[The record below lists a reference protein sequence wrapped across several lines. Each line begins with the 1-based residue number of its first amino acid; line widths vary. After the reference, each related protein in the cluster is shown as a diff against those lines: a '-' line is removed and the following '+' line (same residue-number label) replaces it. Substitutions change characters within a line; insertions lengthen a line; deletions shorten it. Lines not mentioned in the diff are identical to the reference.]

1 MERVMDKSIN
11 QVLVVGGGTG
21 GWLTA
26 SILAKQLNSK
36 NDDAVQVTLVE
47 SPNIPILGVG
57 EGTWPTIRTTLQTL
71 GIDEGEFMRECDAT
85 FKQGSQFVNWTN
97 TPQKTEEGFVG
108 DSYYHPL
115 SAVFHSSYD
124 FNLAP
129 YWLLGAAGGN
139 SYDQAVATQSHVC
152 DAGLAPKK
160 ITTPAYDAI
169 QNYSYHLN
177 ANKFAGFIADFSTK
191 NLGVKHIKANVTGV
205 NLDDDG
211 FITSVN
217 TDTEGTLYA
226 DFFID
231 CSGSKAL
238 IIDGALDIP
247 WHKIDDV
254 LFNDT
259 AIAMQVPYEAKDTPI
274 ACNTIATAQEAGWT
288 WDIGLHNRRGIG
300 YVYSS
305 KHTTDERAQEVL
317 REYAG
322 PMGEGINIRKIP
334 LNLGYREKFMH
345 KNCVAIG
352 MSAAFIE
359 PLEASAIFLIEAGAN
374 MLADQFPRTRSAL
387 KYVEEKYNKT
397 FRLRWDKSVDFVKL
411 HYCITKRKDTQYWI
425 DNCKQE
431 SIPEALQQRL
441 NHWKSHPPTK
451 YDFDYAYEPFVLDSY
466 LFVLYGMQFDA
477 DLSHNK
483 SAYARAKEA
492 KAKFDNV
499 QQVGKMLTTQL
510 PSHRELVEKVYQFG
524 FSKI

>member
-1 MERVMDKSIN
+1 MAKMIN
-11 QVLVVGGGTG
+11 NVLVVGGGTA

-36 NDDAVQVTLVE
+36 SPDAVQVTLVE
-47 SPNIPILGVG
+47 SPDIPIIGVG
-57 EGTWPTIRTTLQTL
+57 EGTWPTIRATLENL
-71 GIDEGEFMRECDAT
+71 GIDESEFMRECDAT
-85 FKQGSQFVNWTN
+85 FKQGSQFVNWVN
-97 TPQKTEEGFVG
+97 TPTATNSE
-108 DSYYHPL
+108 SYYHPL

-129 YWLLGAAGGN
+129 YWLLGEAGGK
-139 SYDQAVATQSHVC
+139 SYDQAVATQCHVC

-177 ANKFAGFIADFSTK
+177 ANKFASFLARHSVEK
-191 NLGVKHIKANVTGV
+191 LGVKHIKANVEAV
-205 NLDDDG
+205 KLDDEG
-211 FITSVN
+211 YIVEVE
-217 TDTEGTLYA
+217 TDSAGTLTA
-226 DFFID
+226 DFFVD

-238 IIDGALDIP
+238 LIYGTLDVP
-247 WHKIDDV
+247 WLKINKV

-259 AIAMQVPYEAKDTPI
+259 AIAMQIPYESPESPI
-274 ACNTIATAQEAGWT
+274 ATHTIATAHEAGWT

-305 KHTTDERAQEVL
+305 DYTTDERAEEVL

-322 PMGEGINIRKIP
+322 PMSEGISIRKIP
-334 LNLGYREKFMH
+334 LNLGYREKFWH

-359 PLEASAIFLIEAGAN
+359 PLEASAIFLVEAAAN
-374 MLADQFPRTRSAL
+374 MLADQFPRHQDSMQ
-387 KYVEEKYNKT
+387 YVEEKYNKT

-425 DNCKQE
+425 DNCDPD
-431 SIPEALQQRL
+431 SIPVALKNRL
-441 NHWKSHPPTK
+441 GHWKTHPPTK

-466 LFVLYGMQFDA
+466 LFVLYGMQFDV
-477 DLSHNK
+477 DIVPNSSSFSRNM
-483 SAYARAKEA
+483 EA
-492 KAKFDNV
+492 KVKFDNV
-499 QQVGKMLTTQL
+499 EKVGKMLINEL
-510 PSHRELVEKVYQFG
+510 PTHRELVEKVYQFG
-524 FSKI
+524 FQKI

>member
-1 MERVMDKSIN
+1 MGKSIN
-11 QVLVVGGGTG
+11 QVLVIGGGTA

-26 SILAKQLNSK
+26 SILAKQLNSQAK
-36 NDDAVQVTLVE
+36 GAVQVTLVE
-47 SPNIPILGVG
+47 SPNIPIVGVG
-57 EGTWPTIRTTLQTL
+57 EGTWPTIRTTLENL

-85 FKQGSQFVNWTN
+85 FKQGSQFVNWAQ
-97 TPQKTEEGFVG
+97 TPQVTDNGIKG

-129 YWLLGAAGGN
+129 YWLLGNAGDLP
-139 SYDQAVATQSHVC
+139 YDQAVATQCHVC

-177 ANKFAGFIADFSTK
+177 ANKFAGFLAKHSTAK
-191 NLGVKHIKANVTGV
+191 LGIKHIRANVTEV
-205 NLDDDG
+205 NLDDEG
-211 FITSVN
+211 YIVSVE
-217 TDTEGTLYA
+217 TDSAGTLAA
-226 DFFID
+226 DFFVD
-231 CSGSKAL
+231 CSGSRAL
-238 IIDGALDIP
+238 LIDGALDIP
-247 WHKIDDV
+247 WLKIDKI

-259 AIAMQVPYEAKDTPI
+259 ALAMQVPYESADTPI
-274 ACNTIATAQEAGWT
+274 ATHTIATAHEAGWT
-288 WDIGLHNRRGIG
+288 WDIGLHNRRGVG

-305 KHTTDERAQEVL
+305 KHTSDERAEEVL

-322 PMGEGINIRKIP
+322 PMTEGIAVRKIP

-359 PLEASAIFLIEAGAN
+359 PLEASAIFLVEAGAN
-374 MLADQFPRTRSAL
+374 MLADQFPRSREAL
-387 KYVEEKYNKT
+387 QYVEDKYNKT

-411 HYCITKRKDTQYWI
+411 HYCITQRKDSQYWL
-425 DNCKQE
+425 DNCNPD
-431 SIPEALQQRL
+431 SIPEALKQRL
-441 NHWKSHPPTK
+441 AHWKSHPPTK

-466 LFVLYGMQFDA
+466 LFVLYGMQFNA
-477 DLSHNK
+477 DISHN
-483 SAYARAKEA
+483 SSSFPRGDEA

-499 QQVGKMLTTQL
+499 GQVGQMLTKEL
-510 PSHRELVEKVYQFG
+510 PTHRELVEKVYQFG